1 MKVAFLGTGLM
12 GLPMAQ
18 RLLAAD
24 IQLVA
29 YNRTP
34 EKLAPLQAAGAEIVT
49 DPRHAIRAAEC
60 IILMLTNASAI
71 YNVLLSD
78 TAWQTLEGRTIRR
91 CKERSLKAK
100 ILAEI
105 SDVLFLHR

>member
-1 MKVAFLGTGLM
+1 MKVAFLRTGLM

-34 EKLAPLQAAGAEIVT
+34 EKLAPLQAAGAEIAPH
-49 DPRHAIRAAEC
+49 PRHAIRAAEY
-60 IILMLTNASAI
+60 IAIAAKRVIRNLM
-71 YNVLLSD
+71 
-78 TAWQTLEGRTIRR
+78 
-91 CKERSLKAK
+91 
-100 ILAEI
+100 
-105 SDVLFLHR
+105 

>member
-34 EKLAPLQAAGAEIVT
+34 EKLAPLK
-49 DPRHAIRAAEC
+49 DH
-60 IILMLTNASAI
+60 IIKFLI
-71 YNVLLSD
+71 F
-78 TAWQTLEGRTIRR
+78 
-91 CKERSLKAK
+91 SL
-100 ILAEI
+100 I
-105 SDVLFLHR
+105 FLIFKN

>member
-34 EKLAPLQAAGAEIVT
+34 EKLAPLQAAGAEVVT
-49 DPRHAIRAAEC
+49 HPRHAIRAAEC

-71 YNVLLSD
+71 YHVLLSD
-78 TAWQTLEGRTIRR
+78 TAWHTLEGRCSGCRWW
-91 CKERSLKAK
+91 
-100 ILAEI
+100 
-105 SDVLFLHR
+105 